1 MEYLYNENAK
11 VEITKLVE
19 AEAYDFLNLNV
30 FERTKYLNQ
39 HFQILKDALKAKLNK
54 EEFDDFGLPLQ
65 DEV

>member
-1 MEYLYNENAK
+1 
-11 VEITKLVE
+11 
-19 AEAYDFLNLNV
+19 V

-39 HFQILKDALKAKLNK
+39 HFQILKDALKTKLNK